1 MKKLIKNE
9 NGFVGIYI
17 MGIILILVIATMA
30 VYYAVAGEAY
40 DIREYALSQIEQA
53 GEYTL
58 YADAEYDFPN
68 NVYIVSASASEMEQT
83 FESRI
88 NLNHYTITKFQIL
101 DKGAPDPMGYPMAQP
116 GIYVQMNLPIA
127 GYNIPVGEEID
138 LPPYNNTTKV
148 WVK

>member
-1 MKKLIKNE
+1 MRKLIKNE

-17 MGIILILVIATMA
+17 MGMILILVIATMA

-58 YADAEYDFPN
+58 YADAEYDLTN
-68 NVYIVSASASEMEQT
+68 NKFVVSANTATLEQT

-116 GIYVQMNLPIA
+116 GIYVQMNLPMA

-138 LPPYNNTTKV
+138 LPPYNSETKV